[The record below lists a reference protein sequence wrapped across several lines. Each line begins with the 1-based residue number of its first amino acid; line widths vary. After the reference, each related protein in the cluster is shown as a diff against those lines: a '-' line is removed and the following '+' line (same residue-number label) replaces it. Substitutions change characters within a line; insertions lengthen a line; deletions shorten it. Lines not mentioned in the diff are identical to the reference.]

1 MDPFKKRRQRDI
13 ENSDTILNLAREQ
26 LNKKKKPV
34 KFTWEGLG
42 NLGITLS
49 TNPGLT
55 PLRQKRL

>member
-55 PLRQKRL
+55 PLRQTD